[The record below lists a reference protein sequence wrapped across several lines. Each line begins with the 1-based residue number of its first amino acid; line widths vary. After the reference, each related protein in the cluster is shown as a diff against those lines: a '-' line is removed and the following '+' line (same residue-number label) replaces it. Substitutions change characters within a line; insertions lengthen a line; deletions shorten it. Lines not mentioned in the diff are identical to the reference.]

1 MVEHEAVGDQR
12 DASPRPTSR
21 RLRPTGSAESPR
33 GRGLIH
39 LGALVLAL
47 PAGVLLV
54 CRDGVGEGVGVYAL
68 TLVGLYAAS
77 VSYHLGRWSPVAFRR
92 AASGRLRDD
101 LRLHRRMHDAI
112 LLARGSGRGVSRV
125 VLAIGWFWV
134 AAAVLTIAIWFE
146 ATRRFM
152 SWAYLLLG
160 WLPVVTLPEA
170 IHDLTTLQFILV
182 GAMGLLYTAGVGVL
196 AARWPDP
203 RPEVFGYHEVWHT
216 MVVVAS
222 ACYFVVVWSLAAPH
236 H

>member
-1 MVEHEAVGDQR
+1 MGDQR

-54 CRDGVGEGVGVYAL
+54 CRYGVGEGVGVYAL

-77 VSYHLGRWSPVAFRR
+77 VSYRLGRWSPIAFRR
-92 AASGRLRDD
+92 ARQVDYAMIYVFIAGC
-101 LRLHRRMHDAI
+101 MTPYC
-112 LLARGSGRGVSRV
+112 LLAVPGAVSRV

-236 H
+236 Y

>member
-54 CRDGVGEGVGVYAL
+54 CRDGMGEGVGVYAL

-77 VSYHLGRWSPVAFRR
+77 VSYHLGRWSPAAFRR
-92 AASGRLRDD
+92 A
-101 LRLHRRMHDAI
+101 RRVDYAMIYVFIAGCI
-112 LLARGSGRGVSRV
+112 TPYCLLAVPGAVSRV
-125 VLAIGWFWV
+125 VLAIAWFWV

-146 ATRRFM
+146 ATRRFT

-182 GAMGLLYTAGVGVL
+182 GAMGLLYTAGAGVL